1 MQSYCYNHAVPFLND
16 AKSRLFRSVATSIVF
31 GIYLYFVCQPACQPA
46 VRPGS
51 TRSTAPEISH
61 NTGSGG
67 GFTKML
73 FRKRLIHCAM
83 VSPLILRFLPC
94 SSLSFKR
101 GENFT
106 LNVLIIH
113 YGFGLSSYYV
123 T

>member
-1 MQSYCYNHAVPFLND
+1 MQPYWYNHAVPFLND
-16 AKSRLFRSVATSIVF
+16 AKSRLFRSVTTSKVF
-31 GIYLYFVCQPACQPA
+31 GIYLYFVCLPASQPA

-51 TRSTAPEISH
+51 ARPTGPEISH

-73 FRKRLIHCAM
+73 FRKRFIHCAM
-83 VSPLILRFLPC
+83 VSPFILRFLPC

-101 GENFT
+101 GANFT
-106 LNVLIIH
+106 LNVLITN